1 MEEEIPVVEERPS
14 AFWNR
19 VYIAVVATTVV
30 VVTLLW
36 AFSKYFS

>member
-14 AFWNR
+14 AFWNG
-19 VYIAVVATTVV
+19 VYVAVVATTVV

-36 AFSKYFS
+36 AFSKYFA